1 MADPNTQV
9 DPQSTNVQPQPSAQ
23 PAANQP
29 AAEPKGEQL
38 LAGKFK
44 SAADLE
50 KGYKEL
56 EKKLGAKVPAEP
68 IPVIPAAPKVELP
81 EEITLDNY
89 QDVLKKAGLSPDS
102 VIGEWKRDKKLSQAT
117 LDALAKVEINKVSA
131 SAIAMGL
138 ATTHEAQQA
147 KIASVVNDAAAEVF
161 GSRDAYVKAAN
172 DASTLMTEKEIE
184 KLNEIITDPA
194 TSKIGMQTLKSTIA
208 MRSGRD
214 VGSTLK
220 PAGQPTN
227 GGVSV
232 PELKSA
238 RDASEIMRRA
248 REGDQEA
255 IRITSSRDF
264 NVALAKMNPFTKG

>member
-1 MADPNTQV
+1 MADPNPQV
-9 DPQSTNVQPQPSAQ
+9 DPQSTNVQPQPSTQ

-102 VIGEWKRDKKLSQAT
+102 VIGEWQRDKKLSQASIE
-117 LDALAKVEINKVSA
+117 ALEKAGIPKIAA
-131 SAIAMGL
+131 SAMAIGL
-138 ATTHEAQQA
+138 SSAIEGQQA
-147 KIASVVNDAAAEVF
+147 KLAAVVNDAAAEVF
-161 GSRDAYVKAAN
+161 GNRDAYVKAAN
-172 DASTLMTEKEIE
+172 DASTLLDEQERKAINS
-184 KLNEIITDPA
+184 LITNPA

-220 PAGQPTN
+220 PAGQPT
-227 GGVSV
+227 GGQSAQVTINSI
-232 PELKSA
+232 KDADAISA
-238 RDASEIMRRA
+238 RARNGDADAQRIVGSKEFR
-248 REGDQEA
+248 EA
-255 IRITSSRDF
+255 ISR
-264 NVALAKMNPFTKG
+264 LSKLTG